1 MSNKNK
7 IKTNINT
14 IKKTNLKKFTNIALF
29 ERRENNRLQLRNQ
42 KTMYPLKLYKYKN
55 YNKKNKNDEQTNIVN
70 NILFSFYSFQNEK
83 KSSHSVLSKKNNNQL
98 TAKSLFSKTSNNF
111 NDTSFPFYITQTE
124 PNVFNKPRNKKN
136 IKSRNYN
143 LIKIDKCKTSN
154 NKNND
159 EFIFQQKYKTF
170 SNFNKYNKI
179 RQEEIDNKKANLMN
193 LKMCKLRSIYKDNLF
208 NAKQYID
215 KTRTILNIKYST
227 SIKQERKK
235 VNEEILDN
243 QKEIVD
249 EDIKSLNNIK
259 SLYNQYFNHK
269 LAEYI
274 KIIFKRKELERK
286 LDSSLINQIYSLKR
300 EITHLINKIKK
311 IESEKYNIIQW
322 LLFQIRVK
330 EKKLFLPNY
339 YLKILECNLNRS
351 NKQRRTARAD
361 IRINYPTK
369 KAKSTIEKFKL
380 SNKEQNNENEFLGIE
395 QDEIL
400 RILKYKQNL
409 IFETPEEF
417 WDEIKS
423 IENKNIKLFS
433 LSDILH
439 SEIKKLKAQY
449 YKIISEKLSYDS
461 LIVKNIQN
469 VEMELEENKKRHND
483 LLKLLNDYKK
493 DKSAIKNTKN
503 KKINTEPN
511 VSEDYLNGLE
521 FTLNPRKLKLYTTI
535 EKLYITCQ
543 EIEIKKRENSRLNQ
557 TFSENRTKEEE
568 ILQMMEYI
576 EIKITHLLNI
586 FSIYK
591 DPLNPNYE
599 LIRKLRNNL
608 LRKRKIEKAE
618 LTRIENFIKYKK
630 LITKVNN
637 RNNKLLFL
645 QNRKIDMNN
654 NYAEWINENK
664 KGKKH
669 KVNKFYLPTFEDFLF
684 DNE

>member
-7 IKTNINT
+7 INTNT

-83 KSSHSVLSKKNNNQL
+83 KSSHSELSKKNNNQL

-124 PNVFNKPRNKKN
+124 PNIINKPRNKKN

-179 RQEEIDNKKANLMN
+179 RQEEIDNKKANLIN

-300 EITHLINKIKK
+300 EITHLINKIRK

>member
-83 KSSHSVLSKKNNNQL
+83 KSSHSELSKKNNNQL

-124 PNVFNKPRNKKN
+124 PNIINKPRNKKN

-179 RQEEIDNKKANLMN
+179 RQEEIDNKKANLIN

-300 EITHLINKIKK
+300 EITHLINKIRK

-461 LIVKNIQN
+461 LIVKNIKN

-521 FTLNPRKLKLYTTI
+521 FTLNPRKLKLWVLFQQI
-535 EKLYITCQ
+535 WYI
-543 EIEIKKRENSRLNQ
+543 RL
-557 TFSENRTKEEE
+557 
-568 ILQMMEYI
+568 
-576 EIKITHLLNI
+576 
-586 FSIYK
+586 
-591 DPLNPNYE
+591 
-599 LIRKLRNNL
+599 LRNYIL
-608 LRKRKIEKAE
+608 LV
-618 LTRIENFIKYKK
+618 KK
-630 LITKVNN
+630 
-637 RNNKLLFL
+637 
-645 QNRKIDMNN
+645 
-654 NYAEWINENK
+654 
-664 KGKKH
+664 
-669 KVNKFYLPTFEDFLF
+669 
-684 DNE
+684 

>member
-7 IKTNINT
+7 INTNT

-124 PNVFNKPRNKKN
+124 PNIINKPRNKKN

-159 EFIFQQKYKTF
+159 DFIFQQKYKTF

-179 RQEEIDNKKANLMN
+179 RQEEIDNKKANLIN
-193 LKMCKLRSIYKDNLF
+193 LKMCKLRAIYKDNLF

-235 VNEEILDN
+235 VNEEIMDN

-300 EITHLINKIKK
+300 EITHLINKIRK

-351 NKQRRTARAD
+351 NKQRRTAKAD
-361 IRINYPTK
+361 IRIVYPAK
-369 KAKSTIEKFKL
+369 RAKSTIEKFKL

-511 VSEDYLNGLE
+511 VNEDYLNGLE

-543 EIEIKKRENSRLNQ
+543 EIEIKKGENSRLNQ

-568 ILQMMEYI
+568 ILQMMEFI

>member
-1 MSNKNK
+1 MSNKTNNK
-7 IKTNINT
+7 TKS
-14 IKKTNLKKFTNIALF
+14 LKKFTNIALF

-55 YNKKNKNDEQTNIVN
+55 YNKKNKNDEQTNIDFN
-70 NILFSFYSFQNEK
+70 NILFSFYSFQNEGN
-83 KSSHSVLSKKNNNQL
+83 STHSLYCKKNNNKL
-98 TAKSLFSKTSNNF
+98 TTKFLFSKTSNNF

-124 PNVFNKPRNKKN
+124 PNIFNKTRNKKHT
-136 IKSRNYN
+136 KSRNYN

-154 NKNND
+154 NRNID
-159 EFIFQQKYKTF
+159 DFIFQKKYKTY
-170 SNFNKYNKI
+170 SNLNKYSKQREEENENK
-179 RQEEIDNKKANLMN
+179 NANLVN
-193 LKMCKLRSIYKDNLF
+193 LKMCKLRAIYKDNLF

-215 KTRTILNIKYST
+215 KTRRILKIKYNS
-227 SIKQERKK
+227 SIKEERKK
-235 VNEEILDN
+235 RNEEIMEN
-243 QKEIVD
+243 QKDILV
-249 EDIKSLNNIK
+249 EDIKSLKNIK

-269 LAEYI
+269 LSEYI
-274 KIIFKRKELERK
+274 KIMFRKRELERK
-286 LDSSLINQIYSLKR
+286 YNSTLINQIYSLKK
-300 EITHLINKIKK
+300 EISHLINKIRK

-330 EKKLFLPNY
+330 EKKLVLPNY
-339 YLKILECNLNRS
+339 YIKILEINLYRD
-351 NKQRRTARAD
+351 NKQRRTAKAD
-361 IRINYPTK
+361 IRMVYPPK

-380 SNKEQNNENEFLGIE
+380 SNKEQNHESDFIGVE
-395 QDEIL
+395 QEEIL

-409 IFETPEEF
+409 IFETPEDF

-433 LSDILH
+433 QSDILY

-449 YKIISEKLSYDS
+449 YKIMSEKLHYDS
-461 LIVKNIQN
+461 LFVKNIQN
-469 VEMELEENKKRHND
+469 IELELEETKKRHRT
-483 LLKLLNDYKK
+483 LLKMINDYKTNQK
-493 DKSAIKNTKN
+493 KIEDNKN

-511 VSEDYLNGLE
+511 INEDYLNELA
-521 FTLNPRKLKLYTTI
+521 FKLNPKKFKLYTTI

-543 EIEIKKRENSRLNQ
+543 EIEIKKEDYLMMNNNPLFENK
-557 TFSENRTKEEE
+557 TKEEE
-568 ILQMMEYI
+568 LLQMLEFI
-576 EIKITHLLNI
+576 EIRITYLLNI
-586 FSIYK
+586 FTIYK

-608 LRKRKIEKAE
+608 MRKRKIEKAE
-618 LTRIENFIKYKK
+618 LTKIENLIKYKK

-654 NYAEWINENK
+654 YAEWINGNK
-664 KGKKH
+664 KDKKH
-669 KVNKFYLPTFEDFLF
+669 KKNIFYLPTFEDFLF

>member
-7 IKTNINT
+7 INTNT

-83 KSSHSVLSKKNNNQL
+83 KSSHSELSKKNNNQL

-124 PNVFNKPRNKKN
+124 PNIINKPRNKKN

-179 RQEEIDNKKANLMN
+179 RQEEIDNKKANLIN

-286 LDSSLINQIYSLKR
+286 LDSSLINQMYSLKR
-300 EITHLINKIKK
+300 EITHLINKIRK

-461 LIVKNIQN
+461 LIVKNIKN